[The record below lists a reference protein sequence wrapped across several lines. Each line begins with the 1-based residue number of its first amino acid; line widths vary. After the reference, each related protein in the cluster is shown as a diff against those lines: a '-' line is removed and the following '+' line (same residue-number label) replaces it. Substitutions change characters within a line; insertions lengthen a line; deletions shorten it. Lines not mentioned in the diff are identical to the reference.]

1 MSQEEPDY
9 IRINKANWNE
19 AAKVHFEDP
28 NDWYQIGP
36 FLDGQDV
43 RFAIDIEE
51 MGDLSGLSVLHAQCH
66 FGLDTL
72 SVART
77 AERVVGLDFSPVA
90 LAQAQELAERS
101 GLAHKARWVETDIYK
116 APQVLNETFDLVYA
130 SWGVTGWL
138 PDLEAWAK
146 VIAGFIKPGGRF
158 YYAEGHPCSF
168 ILEEVEG
175 RLTPMTPYWHHDA
188 IVETADH
195 SYNEGTVKLQNR
207 VVHCWNHPL
216 SDFMTAFLGLGL
228 ELVFF
233 HEHRAVPWRMF
244 PSMER
249 GDDLLYR
256 FGPEGPNLPLGMS
269 MMWRKPL
276 ERPA

>member
-1 MSQEEPDY
+1 MSQTPDY
-9 IRINKANWNE
+9 IRLNKANWDE
-19 AAKVHFEDP
+19 AAKIHYEDP
-28 NDWYQIGP
+28 ADWYQVAP
-36 FLDGQDV
+36 FLAGEDV
-43 RFAIDIEE
+43 RCPIDIQE

-72 SVART
+72 SVARS
-77 AERVVGLDFSPVA
+77 AQQVVGLDFSPVA
-90 LAQAQELAERS
+90 LAQAKELADKS
-101 GLAHKARWVETDIYK
+101 GLAHKARWIETDIYK
-116 APQVLNETFDLVYA
+116 APDVLSETFDLVYA

-138 PDLEAWAK
+138 PDLDAWAQ

-168 ILEEVEG
+168 ILEEVDG
-175 RLTPMTPYWHHDA
+175 RLTPMTPYWHREP

-195 SYNEGTVKLQNR
+195 SYNEGTVQLQNR

-216 SDFMTAFLGLGL
+216 SDFMTAFLDLGL

-244 PSMER
+244 PSMQR
-249 GDDLLYR
+249 DPDRLYR
-256 FGPEGPNLPLGMS
+256 FGPDGPNLPLGMS
-269 MMWRKPL
+269 MMWRKP
-276 ERPA
+276 